1 MAGQE
6 QQMLDKENIR
16 QWLIKE
22 HGFSGHGKP
31 PALTDEVRVM
41 LAKKYIEV
49 FEQLT
54 GETFVS
60 DGGDV
65 QARIEQNLKK
75 AGLL

>member
-1 MAGQE
+1 
-6 QQMLDKENIR
+6 MLDKENIR

-31 PALTDEVRVM
+31 PALTDDVRVM
-41 LAKKYIEV
+41 LARKYIEV
-49 FEQLT
+49 FEVLT

-65 QARIEQNLKK
+65 QVRIEQNLKK